1 MKQVELPLPRSM
13 QEVDLDSIR
22 RQPSMTRAIAL
33 CADLGGFEND
43 KDFCRAVDLDQTV
56 WVRIKDAERSFPQDR
71 YEALFDACGNEAPLI
86 WLADRRGYLLTPR
99 ETEMEK
105 RLRAE
110 REAREKA
117 EAENRLLR
125 GLLVGRQ
132 IG

>member
-1 MKQVELPLPRSM
+1 MKQAELPLRAM
-13 QEVDLDSIR
+13 QETDLEAIR
-22 RQPSMTRAIAL
+22 RQPSMTRAITL

-43 KDFCRAVDLDQTV
+43 KDFCRAIGLDQTS
-56 WVRIKDAERSFPQDR
+56 WARIQNAERSFPQDR

-132 IG
+132 AG